1 MKILDLA
8 RPKEEFQNDISWMH
22 LVTSLASWHGSLIFS
37 LLKWCL
43 LTNQNIIL
51 GRVLQTMPH
60 AHLFQSGVFSIMH
73 RGRGCMIKKW
83 PQRIYN
89 QITAMEFSAMFTS

>member
-43 LTNQNIIL
+43 LTNQNVIL
-51 GRVLQTMPH
+51 GLVLQTMP
-60 AHLFQSGVFSIMH
+60 
-73 RGRGCMIKKW
+73 
-83 PQRIYN
+83 QRIYN
-89 QITAMEFSAMFTS
+89 SHYSNGPPAMFTS